1 MKFTEEQQKIV
12 ESEADQIRV
21 IATPGSG
28 KTTTTVG
35 RIAYLV
41 NTKKI
46 TPENIFVFC
55 FAKNDKA
62 ELIKKLQRV
71 LDYQTVSRLF
81 VNNYHGFSINLIRQ
95 YGLYEKEGKEIKL
108 LEENESL
115 TFIKKE
121 LELIYSKASS
131 SSKDVEFL
139 FKKAKRL
146 SVPSLIFSLFDLL
159 RDEYVLKLSD
169 SDKIRTPQFY
179 KALDSVAEK
188 IEAVNKISQSE
199 DNDSDNEDLTTD
211 TSSFNLITITD
222 FISIA
227 KKYADFCKNHGY
239 VDFMDMILQAF
250 YMLKSNAKLLE
261 EVSNRIQYLHVDEFQ
276 DISNLQFELVSLI
289 TQRNNRIFAVGD
301 ISQTIFEWRNSKPY
315 YMKDGL
321 PKRFSNL
328 QTYPLSLN
336 FRSDAN
342 IVKVANNLIQYS
354 QDRIPVD
361 IVATFPAKEAV
372 ISRKFESI
380 MDQANHV
387 AEIIA
392 QMLGSEDNYYVEKDH
407 KIAIIVRSAKSI
419 SANLIRNALF
429 KKRIP
434 VQLKFESN
442 IVKKIMQAISA
453 ISNLIIDPK
462 APVDLG
468 ILIGILPGFGEKTMD
483 KVLTKLQEGKDLH
496 TIAKELKLKG
506 EKLDLVNKLA
516 LYLKDLN
523 EAYENNN
530 NIKISEL
537 NYFGHSFNLAKVLQ
551 DNFSQGKGSLENTSL
566 IDSTMEEIKNNE
578 DKFIDYRDALTAGLS
593 ALNRPADDNRK
604 PAVMLGTA
612 HYAKGGEWDIVI
624 CPDMVYGNGGFPSSR
639 SDEKS
644 EEERRICYV
653 AVTRAKK
660 KLYLLSYIY
669 DLQKNP
675 VAQSPYLKEMEVQ
688 TVTIQA
694 PQKDYYS
701 SGYKRNW

>member
-1 MKFTEEQQKIV
+1 MKFTEEQQKIIV
-12 ESEADQIRV
+12 SEADQIRV

-35 RIAYLV
+35 RISHLV
-41 NTKKI
+41 KNKNI
-46 TPENIFVFC
+46 APENIFVFC
-55 FAKNDKA
+55 FAKGDKLA
-62 ELIKKLQRV
+62 LIEKLQRN
-71 LDYQTVSRLF
+71 LDFQTVSRLF
-81 VNNYHGFSINLIRQ
+81 VNNYHGFSINVIRNF
-95 YGLYEKEGKEIKL
+95 GLYDRQGKDIKL

-121 LELIYSKASS
+121 LELIYQKVASTP
-131 SSKDVEFL
+131 KEAEIL
-139 FKKAKRL
+139 LKKAKRL
-146 SVPSLIFSLFDLL
+146 AVPNLTFKLFDLV
-159 RDEYVLKLSD
+159 RDEYLLKLSD
-169 SDKIRTPQFY
+169 ADKIQTEKY
-179 KALDSVAEK
+179 GNLLDTIDTRIQE
-188 IEAVNKISQSE
+188 INELSQSE
-199 DNDSDNEDLTTD
+199 NVDMYNEDLSID
-211 TSSFNLITITD
+211 TSSFNLFTIKD
-222 FISIA
+222 FINIA
-227 KKYADFCKNHGY
+227 KKYAEFCKNHGY
-239 VDFMDMILQAF
+239 IDFMDMILQT
-250 YMLKSNAKLLE
+250 Y
-261 EVSNRIQYLHVDEFQ
+261 YL
-276 DISNLQFELVSLI
+276 LVSLLTI
-289 TQRNNRIFAVGD
+289 KHNRIFAVGD
-301 ISQTIFEWRNSKPY
+301 PKQTLFEFRNAKPY

-321 PKRFSNL
+321 PKRYIQL
-328 QTYPLSLN
+328 ETYPLSLN

-342 IVKVANNLIQYS
+342 IVKVANNLMQYS
-354 QDRIPVD
+354 SETDQVN

-372 ISRKFESI
+372 ISRKFESV

-407 KIAIIVRSAKSI
+407 KIAILVRSAKSI

-483 KVLTKLQEGKDLH
+483 KVLTKLQEGKDIH
-496 TIAKELKLKG
+496 TIAKDLKLKG
-506 EKLDLVNKLA
+506 EKLELINKLA
-516 LYLKDLN
+516 SYLKDLN

-578 DKFIDYRDALTAGLS
+578 DRFIDYRDALTAGLS

-604 PAVMLGTA
+604 PAVLLGTA

-624 CPDMVYGNGGFPSSR
+624 CPDLVHGNGGFPSSR
-639 SDEKS
+639 SEEKS

-688 TVTIQA
+688 TVTVQP

-701 SGYKRNW
+701 NNYKRRW